1 MIIQTALKEWSVAV
15 DALSK
20 GETVVLLRKGG
31 IREEQGKFLAQA
43 KSAILFPTFEH
54 QKAALLKPNY
64 QSKVASVSPGWHPQ
78 TIELKAWAEITE
90 IFLTL
95 DEEKVAAL
103 ADFHIWQPQ
112 LAQERLKWKPNQP
125 LYVMT
130 LRVYLLSQPL
140 AISWSDRY
148 QGCRSWLFLEEALTV
163 DKKQPA
169 ILEADYNAQVNKI
182 AALLS

>member
-1 MIIQTALKEWSVAV
+1 MTIQTALKEWSVAV
-15 DALSK
+15 DALSE
-20 GETVVLLRKGG
+20 GETAILLRKGG
-31 IREEQGKFLAQA
+31 IREEKGRFLAQA

-54 QKAALLKPNY
+54 QKAALLKPDY
-64 QSKVASVSPGWHPQ
+64 QSKVVSVSSGWHPQ

-112 LAQERLKWKPNQP
+112 LAQERLKWKPKQP
-125 LYVMT
+125 LYVMA

-140 AISWSDRY
+140 SISWSDRY
-148 QGCRSWLFLEEALTV
+148 QGCRSWISLEEALTV

-169 ILEADYNAQVNKI
+169 ISEADYSTLVGEI